1 MAEQLFQIERKRLAD
16 QVADQLMALIAD
28 GQLKSGDRLPSEL
41 ELMKQ
46 FQVGRSSIREAIG
59 ALSLIGLLTVKPGQG
74 THVADFS
81 AEGGGKRIGLLG
93 IGREKI
99 SELVEAR
106 IELEGIIVRLA
117 AERATEA
124 DIAEVR
130 NKHEQLK
137 EALSAHDEPISSDLE
152 FHLAVARSCHNSVL
166 IRFLMELRQPI
177 WHWMKQKAK
186 YDWGYATVYEQHDA
200 IVQAIEDRDG
210 KRAEEALKSH
220 LRSAGE
226 RLITTMQ
233 AEEDG

>member
-1 MAEQLFQIERKRLAD
+1 MAEHVFQVERKRLAD

-28 GQLKSGDRLPSEL
+28 GQLKPGDRLPSEL

-59 ALSLIGLLTVKPGQG
+59 ALSLIGLVTVKPGQG

-81 AEGGGKRIGLLG
+81 AEGEGKRIGLIG

-106 IELEGIIVRLA
+106 IELECVIVRLA
-117 AERATEA
+117 AKRATEA
-124 DIAEVR
+124 DIVGIR
-130 NKHEQLK
+130 SKHEQLK
-137 EALSAHDEPISSDLE
+137 EALGKQVEPITSDLE

-166 IRFLMELRQPI
+166 VRFLMELRQPI

-186 YDWGYATVYEQHDA
+186 YDWGYAPVYDQHEA
-200 IVQAIEDRDG
+200 IVQAIEKRDG
-210 KRAEEALKSH
+210 KQAEEALKSH

-226 RLITTMQ
+226 RLISTMQ
-233 AEEDG
+233 AEEGR